1 MIEETPGPF
10 ATSNGLA
17 VFRFGDGEP
26 LLFMPY
32 PHGLGVVGRPR
43 TMALLRTLAGLDRT
57 LVTFDPPAS
66 GRSTRPA
73 HLGME
78 EMLACAEEAL
88 DVCEIGGPVDV
99 LGHSQGG
106 VAALALAVEHPQRV
120 RRLLLVATASGG
132 PTFLR
137 SQGAIWNRSHPR
149 FWRFALLASLQM
161 AWPGRGAETLM
172 NNLIFRESFVDRRL
186 FAPDPIVPRDW
197 FRPRRPRTAWSRRVA
212 WRLDYRCV
220 LETVRAPTL
229 VLAGR
234 FDPQMPLGCSEELAR
249 RIPLSELVVFER
261 SGHYPFIEEPAAF
274 SVAVTR
280 FLGRQES
287 QR

>member
-1 MIEETPGPF
+1 MPAAGPGALEPGSGTCQGGAVIEETPRPF
-10 ATSNGLA
+10 AISDGLA
-17 VFRFGDGEP
+17 VFRSGGGEP
-26 LLFMPY
+26 FLFMPY
-32 PHGLGVVGRPR
+32 PHGLGVVGQPR

-73 HLGME
+73 HLNME

-88 DVCEIGGPVDV
+88 GLCGIGGPVDV

-106 VAALALAVEHPQRV
+106 VAALALAVERPQRV
-120 RRLLLVATASGG
+120 RRLLLVGTASGG

-137 SQGAIWNRSHPR
+137 APGAIWNRSHPD
-149 FWRFALLASLQM
+149 FWRFALRASLQM
-161 AWPGRGAETLM
+161 AWPSRGAETLM
-172 NNLIFRESFVDRRL
+172 NNLIFRDSFVDRRL
-186 FAPDPIVPRDW
+186 FAAEPIAPGDW

-212 WRLDYRCV
+212 WRLDYRCA

-234 FDPQMPLGCSEELAR
+234 FDPRCHRPAR
-249 RIPLSELVVFER
+249 RSWRDASRPR
-261 SGHYPFIEEPAAF
+261 G
-274 SVAVTR
+274 
-280 FLGRQES
+280 
-287 QR
+287 